1 MGPDSAFSSPPSVSL
16 SVSSSSSSSAVE
28 DFDEG
33 LAELDVERG
42 VDDRVDGAVEI
53 AQPGEGAVQGGRD
66 AAAAAV
72 GLQHMGQEEGQP
84 ADDEHS

>member
-1 MGPDSAFSSPPSVSL
+1 M
-16 SVSSSSSSSAVE
+16 E

-33 LAELDVERG
+33 LAELDVECG

-53 AQPGEGAVQGGRD
+53 AQPGDGAVQGGRD